1 MNNRHRKGRAFFIGF
16 GIALVIALPL
26 VNGCASEDGADPS
39 GPAAEPSSEETAEA
53 MYSAAPVGIWKCH
66 KNLQPRSIV
75 VTPGPFGNNTCT
87 ITATELVGS
96 SPMFCGEDGCLPCR
110 YLQDLWGCPTR

>member
-1 MNNRHRKGRAFFIGF
+1 MEAIMSNLHRAGRAFPIGS
-16 GIALVIALPL
+16 GLALVAALAL
-26 VNGCASEDGADPS
+26 VNGCASEEG
-39 GPAAEPSSEETAEA
+39 AEPSSVEAAEA

-87 ITATELVGS
+87 ITATELMGS
-96 SPMFCGEDGCLPCR
+96 SSLFCGEDGCLPCK
-110 YLQDLWGCPTR
+110 YLQDLWDCPTR